1 MCVYDKWFFKRWYNS
16 YWYYIDLKLQLLNM
30 LKQVGSKDSAAMILT
45 DKNLFYIAVWT
56 TVVKIANF
64 P

>member
-1 MCVYDKWFFKRWYNS
+1 
-16 YWYYIDLKLQLLNM
+16 M